1 MGQTA
6 TALPPALPLGSRVL
20 HVGPHK
26 TGTAALQGAFH
37 IGRQAALEHGVR
49 YAGRTRQA
57 IEAAHAVTALPWQ
70 ASAGRTPSQDAWLRL
85 LDEVRGAQEPRILIS
100 SESFANATA
109 EQARRIADDLAPD
122 RLYVVI
128 TLRPIARVLPSRWQQ
143 SVQDGITQDFDAW
156 LRGVLSAS
164 QSEAS
169 GFWRGQRHDQL
180 AGRWADVIG
189 PERVT
194 CVVADD
200 ADHRFVVDA
209 FEALLGMPPDTLSIP
224 GDWVNRSL
232 TLPEVEAIRAFNLAF
247 VGAGLGSALASP
259 LHGRLI
265 RSGVGAW
272 MKSRPPAEGEA
283 RLALPPWAGDP
294 VAAIAADIVA
304 GLRSSGVRLV
314 GDVDGLLEVRSAT
327 LAADRPVP
335 AAVALTMTDA
345 LLLATGRNP
354 MPARGEVALLAPTG
368 PAASPSAVLL
378 GRTPEPPGLTP
389 YTARQL
395 AGAIGGRA
403 WNAALSLR
411 DAILRTGDHPGP
423 MAAVV
428 TARRRWSD
436 LPATEGVPAEELAE
450 TALDILVATR
460 YLDREADDAP
470 GRLRRTRRR
479 RWVQPPD
486 LAVVS
491 TRVIVAAIARRELR
505 SVRRRARPARS
516 ARR

>member
-1 MGQTA
+1 MGQT
-6 TALPPALPLGSRVL
+6 TNALPPALPPGSRVL

-37 IGRQAALEHGVR
+37 IGRAAALEHGVR
-49 YAGRTRQA
+49 YVGRTRQA
-57 IEAAHAVTALPWQ
+57 IEAAHAVTSLPWQ
-70 ASAGRTPSQDAWLRL
+70 ASGGRTPPRDAWLRL
-85 LDEVRGAQEPRILIS
+85 VDEVRRAREPRLLVS

-109 EQARRIADDLAPD
+109 EQARRIADDLGPD
-122 RLYVVI
+122 RLHVVI

-143 SVQDGITQDFDAW
+143 SVQDGITQDFEAW

-180 AGRWADVIG
+180 ARRWAEVLG

-194 CVVADD
+194 CLVADD

-209 FEALLGMPPDTLSIP
+209 FEALLGMPPDTLAIP

-232 TLPEVEAIRAFNLAF
+232 TVPEVEAIRAFNLAF

-272 MKSRPPAEGEA
+272 MKARPPAEGEA
-283 RLALPPWAGDP
+283 RLALPPWAADP
-294 VAAIAADIVA
+294 VAGIATEIVG
-304 GLRSSGVRLV
+304 GLRSSGARLV
-314 GDVDGLLEVRSAT
+314 GDVDGLLEVRTAP
-327 LAADRPVP
+327 LAVHRPVP

-345 LLLATGRNP
+345 LLLATGRDP
-354 MPARGEVALLAPTG
+354 LIPRREVAML
-368 PAASPSAVLL
+368 ASPAGRASPAAVLL
-378 GRTPEPPGLTP
+378 GRAPEPPGLTP
-389 YTARQL
+389 YTTRQL
-395 AGAIGGRA
+395 AGALAGRG

-411 DAILRTGDHPGP
+411 DAVLRSGERPAV
-423 MAAVV
+423 MAAVA
-428 TARRRWSD
+428 TARRRWAD
-436 LPATEGVPAEELAE
+436 LPSTEGVPAEEVAE
-450 TALDILVATR
+450 TALEILVATR
-460 YLDREADDAP
+460 FLDRDAGDAP
-470 GRLRRTRRR
+470 GRLRNARRR

-486 LAVVS
+486 LAAVPAW
-491 TRVIVAAIARRELR
+491 VIMAAMARRRLR
-505 SVRRRARPARS
+505 PGRRRAGPAPA